1 MNISFHNQSHT
12 PVTLPEQTNLSEGLN
27 IHNSPVLFGCRTG
40 VCGTCLCRV
49 TVVKGTLNPP
59 TADEIELLEIIA
71 PDDKQARLACCIQ
84 GHGDIELEIEYLG

>member
-1 MNISFHNQSHT
+1 
-12 PVTLPEQTNLSEGLN
+12 
-27 IHNSPVLFGCRTG
+27 
-40 VCGTCLCRV
+40 V